1 MAKVMISVPEDL
13 LARVDDK
20 AAKQTRSRSA
30 LIRDALQRYLAE
42 DSAEDQRS
50 AIRHLTRTFAG
61 LKANPEELVRAER
74 AR

>member
-30 LIRDALQRYLAE
+30 LIRDAL
-42 DSAEDQRS
+42 
-50 AIRHLTRTFAG
+50 
-61 LKANPEELVRAER
+61 
-74 AR
+74 